1 MRARIAAGLLLAIA
15 GLLLIAS
22 PPSARAEE
30 DWAVRAF
37 DAAITVNAD
46 GTVRVVENI
55 AVDFGALPSHGIFR
69 DIPTRYAHD
78 SDHDRLTP
86 ISDISITNG
95 VTGDPIPFTSSRRG
109 ADLELKIGD
118 PDVEVIGAVRYRIE
132 YTVEG
137 ALNPFDDRDELY
149 WNVTGNRWDVTIEA
163 ARATVDL
170 PAPAIEQ
177 IACYEGPTGSTDSC
191 NTAGNER
198 SATFTAL
205 RQLPPGE
212 GLTAVV
218 AIRKGVIAVA
228 PPQLVE
234 AEKERTAADYLAP
247 DPLPVA
253 IATGLTVIVLLGLAR
268 AWWLIGRDRWY
279 GDNYYLSETPPA
291 GEQRKP
297 LFAHETIVVQYT
309 PPEVAPDRRRLR
321 PAEVG
326 LLVDERADTL
336 DVSAT
341 IVDLAVRKFLM
352 IKEVPKG
359 GLIGIFQSQDY
370 ELERLA
376 KPEDELRPYERRVL
390 FALFEKGPLVQLSD
404 LKNTF
409 HDDLAAVK
417 EDLYAEAVKQK
428 FFPAS
433 PDAVRNRYR
442 AVAIVMIVAGVA
454 MGWLLGR
461 AWGWGLTGI
470 PIVAG
475 GGILFFLSPA
485 MPRRSALGWEVYR
498 RCLGFRLYMVTA
510 ETDRQKFAEEE
521 NIFHE
526 YLPYAIVF
534 GCVKKWAETFEQL
547 GLKPEAEYYV
557 GTHPFAPVAFAES
570 VRGFSTS
577 ISGVMA
583 STPGGSGGSG
593 FSVGG
598 GFSGGG
604 IGGGGGGRW

>member
-1 MRARIAAGLLLAIA
+1 MRACIAACLALAVA
-15 GLLLIAS
+15 GLFAS
-22 PPSARAEE
+22 ALPARAEE

-55 AVDFGALPSHGIFR
+55 AVDFGATASHGIFR
-69 DIPTRYAHD
+69 DIPTRYAYD

-86 ISDISITNG
+86 ISDVSVTNG
-95 VTGDPIPFTSSRRG
+95 VTGDPIPFASSRRG

-132 YTVEG
+132 YTAEG
-137 ALNPFDDRDELY
+137 ALNPFDDHDELY

-163 ARATVDL
+163 ARATIDL
-170 PAPAIEQ
+170 PAPGIEQ
-177 IACYEGPTGSTDSC
+177 FACYEGPTGSRDSC
-191 NTAGNER
+191 NTSANET

-212 GLTAVV
+212 GLTAVL

-228 PPQLVE
+228 PPRLVA

-253 IATGLTVIVLLGLAR
+253 IATGLAVVVLLGLAR

-309 PPEVAPDRRRLR
+309 PPEVGDDERRLR

-341 IVDLAVRKFLM
+341 IVDLAVRKFLL

-370 ELERLA
+370 ELERLD
-376 KPEDELRPYERRVL
+376 KPEDELRPYERRLL
-390 FALFEKGPLVQLSD
+390 FALFEKGTLVQLSS
-404 LKNTF
+404 LKTTF

-417 EDLYAEAVKQK
+417 ESLYTGAVKQK
-428 FFPAS
+428 FFPAN
-433 PDAVRNRYR
+433 PETVRNRYR
-442 AVAIVMIVAGVA
+442 AFALAAIVAGVA
-454 MGWLLGR
+454 AGWLLGR
-461 AWGWGLTGI
+461 AFGGAAIAI
-470 PIVAG
+470 PIVLG
-475 GGILFFLSPA
+475 GAVLFFLSRA
-485 MPRRSALGWEVYR
+485 MPRRTAFGWEVYR

-510 ETDRQKFAEEE
+510 ETDRQKFAEAE

-534 GCVKKWAETFEQL
+534 GCVKKWAEAFEQL
-547 GLKPEAEYYV
+547 GLKPEAAYYV
-557 GTHPFAPVAFAES
+557 GVHPFAPVAFAES

-604 IGGGGGGRW
+604 VGGGGGGRW